1 MFLLESRPL
10 GYEGAGL
17 LYSYRICLL
26 MNVMTLP
33 LVRRSQASGMW
44 LLSSLI
50 GVLGLVWVQYDLDHR
65 QDIELAKIDDLAHLP
80 RGEYLKPTLLGYH
93 HLVADILW
101 LRTLQVLGKNAN
113 TAKEY
118 DWLYHAL
125 DVITTLDPQYDYIY
139 RMAGITMTE
148 LANLPELSNRLLKK
162 GLQSP
167 SHTWHIPYLMAYNYY
182 FYLGDVE
189 QAAHYARLAAQVP
202 GGPPWLLN
210 MATQMSAH
218 AGHPEFAL
226 NFLRSMHQQA
236 EDPRIKES
244 LENHIKE
251 VIIERDIRLLD
262 PITAQFYQR
271 EHRYP
276 KRVEE
281 LLTKGYVN
289 VLPQEPFGGSYLMEE
304 ETGRITSS
312 THPTRLKMYK
322 APGSGWPKIRGSY
335 REE

>member
-1 MFLLESRPL
+1 MSATQTYADTPQTVSRYVWRVAL
-10 GYEGAGL
+10 
-17 LYSYRICLL
+17 
-26 MNVMTLP
+26 T
-33 LVRRSQASGMW
+33 
-44 LLSSLI
+44 
-50 GVLGLVWVQYDLDHR
+50 GLVCSLLACVVWLPQCLDQR
-65 QDIELAKIDDLAHLP
+65 RDPVLAKIEDLTHLP
-80 RGEYLKPTLLGYH
+80 KGNYLKPTLLGYH
-93 HLVADILW
+93 HLGADILW
-101 LRTLQVLGKNAN
+101 LRTLQVLGKTAN
-113 TAKEY
+113 TSKEY

-139 RMAGITMTE
+139 RIAGITMTE
-148 LANLPELSNRLLKK
+148 LANQPELSNRLLEK
-162 GLQSP
+162 GLLALP
-167 SHTWHIPYLMAYNYY
+167 DKWAIPYMMTYNYY
-182 FYLGDVE
+182 FYVGDVE

-236 EDPRIKES
+236 EDPRIRES

-251 VIIERDIRLLD
+251 VTIERDIRLLE
-262 PITAQFYQR
+262 PIAAQFYQR

-289 VLPQEPFGGSYLMEE
+289 ALPQEPFGGSYLMEE

-322 APGSGWPKIRGSY
+322 APGSGWPRIRGSY